1 VPRLLFNATSASDGR
16 RVVQANLAFVPPQA
30 YDLFAG
36 APGERAP
43 DTSRLTLAQAVH
55 NSARFP
61 YISPAALVS
70 AATGEPWD
78 YLVDGGYFENSGAA
92 TLNAMIP
99 EILKLGLIKP
109 AQLVVLVI
117 ENEPASQSQW
127 ICPTRAQMAD
137 AVTGPAPRPLAVGPR
152 LPWQP
157 RHRPG
162 DRVVPPVPELSLPVF
177 ALYQT
182 RNARAQA
189 AEEETTRLLG
199 GCGAGR
205 VVELRYPWTTEG
217 RQPPLSW
224 FLNGGTTRAMS
235 GMLQRRESEA
245 PEIDAFL
252 ANWQRA
258 RHMVLGS
265 GS

>member
-1 VPRLLFNATSASDGR
+1 
-16 RVVQANLAFVPPQA
+16 
-30 YDLFAG
+30 
-36 APGERAP
+36 
-43 DTSRLTLAQAVH
+43 
-55 NSARFP
+55 
-61 YISPAALVS
+61 
-70 AATGEPWD
+70 
-78 YLVDGGYFENSGAA
+78 
-92 TLNAMIP
+92 
-99 EILKLGLIKP
+99 
-109 AQLVVLVI
+109 
-117 ENEPASQSQW
+117 
-127 ICPTRAQMAD
+127 
-137 AVTGPAPRPLAVGPR
+137 
-152 LPWQP
+152 
-157 RHRPG
+157 
-162 DRVVPPVPELSLPVF
+162 VF

-205 VVELRYPWTTEG
+205 VIELRYPWTTEG

-258 RHMVLGS
+258 RRMVLGS